1 MWPEKHAFSLA
12 IRVRFRLWCGARLEN
27 RDAGLDYECCFYP
40 GRPTQAVVRCLLR
53 GGLILAFLRALVG
66 AFKAVKL
73 SWRKTLVSAGVYGM

>member
-1 MWPEKHAFSLA
+1 VAREACFLTRNPRALSL
-12 IRVRFRLWCGARLEN
+12 VV
-27 RDAGLDYECCFYP
+27 LDWKIVMLDWTMNAVFYP

-73 SWRKTLVSAGVYGM
+73 SPHRTLVSTEVYGM